1 MDNDGKKYLNP
12 VEAARF
18 IGVAPQTLAK
28 WRCTGLTNLPFIRVG
43 SRRISYAVD
52 DLENFMNA
60 RRVSSTSE
68 VVKAA

>member
-28 WRCTGLTNLPFIRVG
+28 WRCTGLVNLPFIRVG
-43 SRRISYAVD
+43 NRRIAYARE
-52 DLENFMNA
+52 DLVAWMAA
-60 RRVSSTSE
+60 RRVGSTSAP
-68 VVKAA
+68 KAA